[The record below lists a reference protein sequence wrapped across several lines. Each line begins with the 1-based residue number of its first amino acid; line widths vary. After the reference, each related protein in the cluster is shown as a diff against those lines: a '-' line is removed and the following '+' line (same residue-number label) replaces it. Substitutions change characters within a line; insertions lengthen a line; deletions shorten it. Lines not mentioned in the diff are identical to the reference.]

1 LYKKNS
7 INYFNIILL
16 SAFTILISIIAFLD
30 QSIILGQQE
39 EEVKQ
44 PPPIPVPTE
53 PQVFKV
59 LPTKSNDTTS
69 TDLGTEPE
77 HKDNWITANHDIFG
91 TRNSNQTTIGKDN
104 VKDLQVKWIF
114 NSPFIIQNPM
124 LVVGDRG
131 YAQDNGGRIIA
142 IDLNKGL
149 NLWKL
154 ELGGNGQNQHG
165 ITYDNGILFAGTGK
179 NATLV
184 AVNATDGKLI
194 WQSIPVGDPNRNYRT
209 QGPPTVWKDIVLI
222 GQASSSGPPDL
233 QGKIVAFNR
242 TNGEKIWEFQT
253 TVGPWVE
260 GENATRNGGATTWT
274 GGTLDPQ
281 TGVYY
286 VPTSNPSP
294 RFNDTSR
301 PGPNL
306 WANSVL
312 ALDAQTGKLVWGKQL
327 IPQDVH
333 DWDVGWGNSL
343 AKVKKANTSE
353 SSGEEKRVVITG
365 TKRGDAYALD
375 GQTGD
380 ILWNKTVGIQY
391 RTFADPAPNG
401 SGVIWPGTHNGV
413 EAYTANDN
421 QTAYFAVTNMG
432 FIFYS
437 SGSAEKDAKVVP
449 AFDAIENGLG
459 NGTITAIDIDTGN
472 IKWIYPTE
480 FPTWV
485 SPLVT
490 NGIVIAGHVTAIGK
504 PYGTSQFG
512 GPDSPTSSPL
522 IPSGIIF
529 ALDKDTGKKLWQF
542 TIGTPPGIGGPSIG
556 NGMLFVTTGQTFTI
570 GSNSGGGIIAFG
582 LPEQQQEVK

>member
-1 LYKKNS
+1 MYKKNN
-7 INYFNIILL
+7 INYFNIIPLI
-16 SAFTILISIIAFLD
+16 AFTILISTIAFLD
-30 QSIILGQQE
+30 QSIVLGQQE

-131 YAQDNGGRIIA
+131 YAQDNSGRIIA
-142 IDLNKGL
+142 IDLNTGL

-233 QGKIVAFNR
+233 KGKIVAFNR

-260 GENATRNGGATTWT
+260 GENATKNGGATTWT

-312 ALDAQTGKLVWGKQL
+312 ALDAQTGQLIWGKQL

-343 AKVKKANTSE
+343 AKIKANTSE
-353 SSGEEKRVVITG
+353 GGGEEKRVIIVG

-401 SGVIWPGTHNGV
+401 SGVVWPGTHNGV

>member
-1 LYKKNS
+1 MYKKND
-7 INYFNIILL
+7 INYLTTLVLI
-16 SAFTILISIIAFLD
+16 AFTILLSNIAFID
-30 QSIILGQQE
+30 QSLVLGQQE

-59 LPTKSNDTTS
+59 LPKYNG
-69 TDLGTEPE
+69 TDLGIEPE

-91 TRNSNQTTIGKDN
+91 TRSSNQTTIGKDN

-124 LVVGDRG
+124 LVVGPKG
-131 YAQDNGGRIIA
+131 YAQDNSGRIIA
-142 IDLNKGL
+142 IDLNTGL

-154 ELGGNGQNQHG
+154 ELGGNGANQHG
-165 ITYDNGILFAGTGK
+165 ITYDKGVIFAGTGK

-184 AVNATDGKLI
+184 AVNATDGKMI
-194 WQSIPVGDPNRNYRT
+194 WQTIPVGDPNKNYRT
-209 QGPPTVWKDIVLI
+209 QGPPTVWKDIVII

-233 QGKIVAFNR
+233 QGKVTAFNR
-242 TNGEKIWEFQT
+242 TNGEKIWDFQT

-260 GENATRNGGATTWT
+260 GENATKNGGATTWT
-274 GGTLDPQ
+274 GGTLDPK
-281 TGVYY
+281 TGIYY

-312 ALDAQTGKLVWGKQL
+312 ALDVRNGHLIWGKQL
-327 IPQDVH
+327 ISHDVH

-343 AKVKKANTSE
+343 AKIKTNDR
-353 SSGEEKRVVITG
+353 GDEKRVVITG

-380 ILWNKTVGIQY
+380 ILWNNTVGIQS
-391 RTFADPAPNG
+391 RTFANPAPNG

-413 EAYTANDN
+413 ESYTANDN

-432 FIFYS
+432 FNFFS
-437 SGSAEKDAKVVP
+437 SGPTEKDSKVVP

-459 NGTITAIDIDTGN
+459 NGTITAIDIDTGK
-472 IKWIYPTE
+472 IKWVYPTE

-490 NGIVIAGHVTAIGK
+490 NGIIIAGHVTATGK

-512 GPDSPTSSPL
+512 GPDSSASAPL

-542 TIGTPPGIGGPSIG
+542 TIGTPPGIGGPSVG

-570 GSNSGGGIIAFG
+570 GANSGGGIIAFG
-582 LPEQQQEVK
+582 LPEKQ